1 MSDEAL
7 GAAARLVRG
16 LHDATAGAEIADGF
30 EVVCHNDLSPC
41 NFVFGDGK
49 PVGII
54 DFDDAAPGVRLR
66 DLGYALFLWLNLGT
80 DGLAIPEQVRRI
92 RLFCHWYGID
102 ARREVVDAVID
113 AVAANI
119 KQLGAEDRVVDARWW
134 QEQLDWLNS
143 RRDQLIG
150 LLLT

>member
-1 MSDEAL
+1 L
-7 GAAARLVRG
+7 
-16 LHDATAGAEIADGF
+16 AESRHG
-30 EVVCHNDLSPC
+30 
-41 NFVFGDGK
+41 
-49 PVGII
+49 
-54 DFDDAAPGVRLR
+54 R
-66 DLGYALFLWLNLGT
+66 
-80 DGLAIPEQVRRI
+80 LAIPEQVRRI

-119 KQLGAEDRVVDARWW
+119 KQLGAEDRVVDAQWW